1 MSSATRAS
9 SSPRRRTRGTR
20 RSSCSRPGR
29 RGGPYSPSHAERAI
43 PGDTAPVTSADLV
56 LFSILGGTALLLYG
70 VRLVG
75 EGLQRAAGT
84 RLRHIL
90 STLTGNRLK
99 ALAVGAGVTAV
110 LQSSSATTV
119 MLVGFASAGLLSLRQ
134 TIGVI
139 LGADVGT
146 TVTVQLLAFDLLAVS
161 PLVVFV
167 GWATWAIG
175 RGTVR
180 YIGQAV
186 LGFGFLFLG
195 MKLVSEGTAP
205 LATSGLFRDMLT
217 ALTAQPLILFLVAAV
232 FTALVRSS
240 AAVIGLALSLA
251 ASGLMPLSGAI
262 PIIFGANIGTA
273 ATALFAAIGQ
283 NAEALRV
290 AAAHAAFKVVGVA
303 LFVPFA
309 GLFADIVARTAPD
322 VPRQIANAHTL
333 FNLILA
339 AVFLPFTNVAAD
351 LFTRLVPDRKTTST
365 GAIYLNPQTIDTPA
379 VALGQALRETL
390 RMGDIVQQSLRDSL
404 IVLERDDERLMR
416 EVIARDDVIDQLEED
431 IKQFLIGVGQ
441 QSLTEEQAER
451 ETALIFVIANLE
463 EIGDV
468 VEKNLMELAAKKIAG
483 HHVFSQQGW
492 AEIRE
497 LHAKVLENLEL
508 AMSALASSDATIA
521 EKIIRHKSV
530 VNVLERQLRQTHIRR
545 LHEGLRETIDT
556 SSIHLDLL
564 ANLKRANSLVAGI
577 AYAVLGKH
585 KVKDVEE

>member
-1 MSSATRAS
+1 M
-9 SSPRRRTRGTR
+9 
-20 RSSCSRPGR
+20 
-29 RGGPYSPSHAERAI
+29 
-43 PGDTAPVTSADLV
+43 TSADLV
-56 LFSILGGTALLLYG
+56 LFSLLGGTALLLYG

-84 RLRHIL
+84 RLRHVL

-119 MLVGFASAGLLSLRQ
+119 MLVGFASAGLLSFRQ

-167 GWATWAIG
+167 GWVTWTIG

-195 MKLVSEGTAP
+195 MKLVSDGTAP

-217 ALTAQPLILFLVAAV
+217 ALTGQPLILLLVAAV

-251 ASGLMPLSGAI
+251 ASGLMPLSSAI

-290 AAAHAAFKVVGVA
+290 AAAHAAFKVIGVI

-309 GLFADIVARTAPD
+309 GLFTDLVARTAPD

-333 FNLILA
+333 FNVILA
-339 AVFLPFTNVAAD
+339 AVFLPFTNLAAD
-351 LFTRLVPDRKTTST
+351 LFTRLVPDRTTTST
-365 GAIYLNPQTIDTPA
+365 GAIYLNTQTIDTPA

-390 RMGDIVQQSLRDSL
+390 RMGDVVIQSLRDSL
-404 IVLERDDERLMR
+404 AVLEHNDERLLR
-416 EVIARDDVIDQLEED
+416 EVIARDDVIDRLEED

-441 QSLTEEQAER
+441 QQLTEEQAER

-468 VEKNLMELAAKKIAG
+468 IEKNLMELAAKKIAG

-492 AEIRE
+492 SEIRE

-508 AMSALASSDATIA
+508 AMSALASNDATIA

-545 LHEGLRETIDT
+545 LHEGLRESIDT

-577 AYAVLGKH
+577 AYAVLGRH

>member
-1 MSSATRAS
+1 M
-9 SSPRRRTRGTR
+9 
-20 RSSCSRPGR
+20 
-29 RGGPYSPSHAERAI
+29 
-43 PGDTAPVTSADLV
+43 TSADLV
-56 LFSILGGTALLLYG
+56 LFSLLGGTALLLYG

-84 RLRHIL
+84 RLRHVL

-119 MLVGFASAGLLSLRQ
+119 MLVGFASAGLLSFRQ

-167 GWATWAIG
+167 GWVTWTIG

-195 MKLVSEGTAP
+195 MKLVSDGTAP

-217 ALTAQPLILFLVAAV
+217 ALTGQPLILLLVAAV

-251 ASGLMPLSGAI
+251 ASGLMPLSSAI

-290 AAAHAAFKVVGVA
+290 AAAHAAFKVIGVI

-309 GLFADIVARTAPD
+309 GLFTDLVARTAPD

-333 FNLILA
+333 FNVILA

-351 LFTRLVPDRKTTST
+351 LFTRLVPDRTTTST
-365 GAIYLNPQTIDTPA
+365 GAIYLNTQTIDTPA

-390 RMGDIVQQSLRDSL
+390 RMGDVVIQSLRDSL
-404 IVLERDDERLMR
+404 AVLEHNDERLLR
-416 EVIARDDVIDQLEED
+416 EVIARDDVIDRLEED
-431 IKQFLIGVGQ
+431 IKQFLIDVGQ
-441 QSLTEEQAER
+441 QQLTEEQAER

-468 VEKNLMELAAKKIAG
+468 IEKNLMELAAKKIAG

-492 AEIRE
+492 SEIRE
-497 LHAKVLENLEL
+497 LHAKVLENIEL
-508 AMSALASSDATIA
+508 AMSALASNDATIA

-545 LHEGLRETIDT
+545 LHEGLRESIDT

-577 AYAVLGKH
+577 AYAVLGRH